1 MPHET
6 EFRLNE
12 PLLYRHGF
20 YDHLHAAL
28 FLSFLPLPAGRIF
41 YAQTLGV
48 LSLQVSVI
56 SSFLSRQPRNE
67 IQRRLQEMAWNN
79 GLERNIF
86 DEEQKRLAAEYR
98 DAGMTE
104 EQIEQMYQFDLD
116 AFNSTRRFFEHNQQ
130 IPDNIFGTDDEGLC
144 PLNDKFLE
152 VMSVTKEQSDVK
164 SRYWWIEEIEDP
176 QLAQKVRALPEKDI
190 ELITLIA
197 FENYTHKEAS
207 VLFGVTRSGVTK
219 RVEQLRKYFQK
230 NS

>member
-1 MPHET
+1 
-6 EFRLNE
+6 
-12 PLLYRHGF
+12 
-20 YDHLHAAL
+20 
-28 FLSFLPLPAGRIF
+28 
-41 YAQTLGV
+41 
-48 LSLQVSVI
+48 
-56 SSFLSRQPRNE
+56 
-67 IQRRLQEMAWNN
+67 MAWNN

-130 IPDNIFGTDDEGLC
+130 IPDNIFGTNDEGLC

>member
-1 MPHET
+1 
-6 EFRLNE
+6 
-12 PLLYRHGF
+12 
-20 YDHLHAAL
+20 
-28 FLSFLPLPAGRIF
+28 
-41 YAQTLGV
+41 
-48 LSLQVSVI
+48 
-56 SSFLSRQPRNE
+56 
-67 IQRRLQEMAWNN
+67 MAWNN

>member
-1 MPHET
+1 
-6 EFRLNE
+6 
-12 PLLYRHGF
+12 
-20 YDHLHAAL
+20 
-28 FLSFLPLPAGRIF
+28 
-41 YAQTLGV
+41 
-48 LSLQVSVI
+48 
-56 SSFLSRQPRNE
+56 
-67 IQRRLQEMAWNN
+67 MAWNN

-219 RVEQLRKYFQK
+219 RVEQLRKYFQN